1 MNKASYSGEEL
12 VLLLR
17 LERNVSGVGE
27 KVGQEVGAVASLQH
41 EDGRFTQHLPVR
53 EFHPA
58 VEQIA
63 KAQFR
68 KH

>member
-27 KVGQEVGAVASLQH
+27 KW
-41 EDGRFTQHLPVR
+41 GRRL
-53 EFHPA
+53 EL
-58 VEQIA
+58 
-63 KAQFR
+63 
-68 KH
+68 